1 MINGKNYKTEEENI
15 ESTNIKED
23 NNKNNNIKQENI
35 KKNNNKQENNKNNII
50 KQDNNQENNIE
61 KTEFK
66 EKEICN
72 YDGCQRKLKLTD
84 QQCKC
89 GKKFCRFHKFSED
102 HKCDYN
108 YKSQEIKDND
118 IKLLECRP
126 TKIHKIN

>member
-1 MINGKNYKTEEENI
+1 MINGKNYETEEENI
-15 ESTNIKED
+15 ESKNIKKKNNK
-23 NNKNNNIKQENI
+23 NNKNNNIKQENN
-35 KKNNNKQENNKNNII
+35 KNNNI
-50 KQDNNQENNIE
+50 KQDNNEENNIK
-61 KTEFK
+61 KTEYK

-89 GKKFCRFHKFSED
+89 GKKFCRFHKFPEH
-102 HKCDYN
+102 HKCHYN
-108 YKSQEIKDND
+108 YKSHKIKEND

>member
-1 MINGKNYKTEEENI
+1 MFNGKNYQTKEENI
-15 ESTNIKED
+15 NSTIIKED

-35 KKNNNKQENNKNNII
+35 KQENNKNNNI
-50 KQDNNQENNIE
+50 KQDNNEENNIE

-66 EKEICN
+66 EKKICN
-72 YDGCQRKLKLTD
+72 YDGCHRKLKLTD

-89 GKKFCRFHKFSED
+89 GKVFCRFHKFPED

-108 YKSQEIKDND
+108 YKSEKIKENN